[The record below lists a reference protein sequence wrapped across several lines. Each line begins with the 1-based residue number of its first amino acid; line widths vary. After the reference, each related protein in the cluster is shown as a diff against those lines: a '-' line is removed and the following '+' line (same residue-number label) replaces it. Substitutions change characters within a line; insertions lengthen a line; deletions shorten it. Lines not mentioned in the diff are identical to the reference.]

1 MDYVDDEQL
10 IDPPAGARVYEQTL
24 RPMFSEC
31 APSGRIRLDALARWL
46 QDVAYSDMEHAGVA
60 HLGFWVLRRTR
71 LIVSTFP
78 RFAQSFRVRTFCSGT
93 GMMWA
98 QRRTTIT
105 AVEPDGADAD
115 GAGQRAGAEPDPIV
129 QAIALWVHL
138 DPANHLPAPVTEQ
151 ELAFFAGTAQGR
163 VVSRR
168 LRHPH
173 PKDALPL
180 SEWRLHLT
188 DCDVADHVNNTAYWQ
203 PFEDE
208 LLTRERETG
217 ELVEAIDAEIEY
229 RTPSQPGL
237 KRVLG
242 NGPWRW
248 LVEAGDGDDGTPGRL
263 YASTLIRNLVTGVA
277 GAESSRAVLPL
288 NRPRF

>member
-10 IDPPAGARVYEQTL
+10 IDPPAGARLYEQTQ

-46 QDVAYSDMEHAGVA
+46 QDVAYSDMENAGVA

-71 LIVSTFP
+71 LIVSEFP

-98 QRRTTIT
+98 QRRTIIT
-105 AVEPDGADAD
+105 AVESDGAD
-115 GAGQRAGAEPDPIV
+115 GAGRRAGAEPVPSV
-129 QAIALWVHL
+129 QALALWVHL
-138 DPANHLPAPVTEQ
+138 DPANHTPAAVTDE
-151 ELAFFAGTAQGR
+151 ELEYFAGTAQGR
-163 VVSRR
+163 TVSRR

-173 PKDALPL
+173 PQDALPL
-180 SEWRLHLT
+180 TEWRLRLT
-188 DCDVADHVNNTAYWQ
+188 DCDVADHINNTVYWR
-203 PFEDE
+203 PLEDE
-208 LLTRERETG
+208 LLTREREAG

-229 RTPSQPGL
+229 RTPAQPGL

-242 NGPWRW
+242 NGQWRW
-248 LVEAGDGDDGTPGRL
+248 LVETADGDGGRPGRL
-263 YASTLIRNLVTGVA
+263 YASTLVRNIVTGG
-277 GAESSRAVLPL
+277 GAAA
-288 NRPRF
+288 N